1 MSVEAIMPQ
10 KLAGSAAA
18 MSNQVAQDGVS
29 VNTPQALE
37 KKAEAVERLEKQ
49 AEVQKIKRAEEAVN
63 EEGLG
68 AQVQIL
74 NKLMFLANNRLSFVV
89 GDQQGQPYIRLLDR
103 ETGDVIRE
111 IPPDRTREVSQHI
124 QELVGLFFEGEA

>member
-10 KLAGSAAA
+10 KLAGGAAA
-18 MSNQVAQDGVS
+18 VSNQVAQDGVS

-37 KKAEAVERLEKQ
+37 KKAEAVERLQRQ
-49 AEVQKIKRAEEAVN
+49 AQVQKTEQAAEAVN

-89 GDQQGQPYIRLLDR
+89 EDQQGRPYIRLLDR

-111 IPPDRTREVSQHI
+111 IPPDKTREVSKRI
-124 QELVGLFFEGEA
+124 QDLVGIFFEGEG